1 MRGILI
7 FLFFYS
13 WTSFAQT
20 LFFIENK
27 GQWEAP
33 FESKIDVAN
42 GSLFLEKNALT
53 FNFVDATFF
62 SHQHQA
68 IPQSDSLSAHAYRWQ
83 FLKANTP
90 TLSYSKPLQGTH
102 NYFKH
107 DKGFSNLKKYQR
119 VTYNELYDGIDYT
132 IYTYGDGLK
141 YDWIVRPNAKP
152 SDIKMSVEGIDQI
165 ELRDGRLLMHT
176 SLTLIAEERPYA
188 YQWINNEKVDV
199 KCQFKLKNN
208 KLSFEFPEGYNTNY
222 ELIIDPEM
230 IFSSYS
236 GSIADNFGYTAT
248 YDDFGFLYAGG
259 TAYNIGYPITVGAY
273 QTAYEGGVVGNDVV
287 LTKYDTTGSFLIYST
302 YLGGSG
308 DEVPHSLI
316 VYENELFVLG
326 TTGSSD
332 FPVTATAF
340 DNSFNGGQALAVN
353 GVGINYTN
361 GCDIFVSRLNADGT
375 DLLSSTF
382 LGGTNNDGFNSSL
395 TLRYNYADQMRGEI
409 DIDSEG
415 NCYIASSTFSNDF
428 PIVNSLIQPA
438 NNGGQ
443 DGIVVKMDKSL
454 ENILWSSYWGGSSDD
469 ALYSLALDEND
480 NIYAAG
486 GTSSS
491 NLYTSPTAYAPNYLG
506 GSVDAFVTHFSSTG
520 QDVLNSTFF
529 GSEEYDQ
536 SYFIELDRDG
546 KVYLFGQSLA
556 TNNTLVFNAVFS
568 QPNSGQFVC
577 KLNSELSTLE
587 FSTVFGSGSG
597 GIDISPTAF
606 LVDACNRIYC
616 SGWGG
621 VTNDTANLGPGGST
635 IDLATTFDAFQSATD
650 GSDFYLIIFEDNA
663 NTLSYASFF
672 GGDQAEEHV
681 DGGTSRFD
689 KKGIVYQSVCAGCG
703 GFSDF
708 PTTENAYS
716 STNGAYCNNAVFKF
730 DPDFPLTVANFFAPS
745 LTCDW
750 EVSFDN
756 LSLGD
761 NNSYFWDFGD
771 GSTSTEVSPTHNYT
785 AEGEYEITLISN
797 DPISCNLSD
806 TIRKNITIDK
816 NQFSEQ
822 SELFICKDDS
832 VFLNPATQADF
843 VYQWFP
849 ATGLE
854 NNFDIATNASPSTTT
869 EYFLIGQF
877 GNCYDSIR
885 QLIDVREVD
894 LLYSSQA
901 EICGAPIY
909 LTASVNDSTVLSWS
923 TSADFSNSV
932 QQDSLLVSSIG
943 TYYIKASK
951 EGCEETASVDVVLSD
966 DCCSEE
972 NISIPNAFTP
982 NGDLLNDRFRI
993 KDDLNIIREFDF
1005 NVFNRWGQKV
1015 FSSTDKNDSWDGYF
1029 KGELQ
1034 PTSVFDYHLT
1044 IGCVGDAKP
1053 FFKKGNISLIR

>member
-42 GSLFLEKNALT
+42 GALFLEKNALT

-361 GCDIFVSRLNADGT
+361 GCDIFVSR
-375 DLLSSTF
+375 
-382 LGGTNNDGFNSSL
+382 
-395 TLRYNYADQMRGEI
+395 
-409 DIDSEG
+409 
-415 NCYIASSTFSNDF
+415 
-428 PIVNSLIQPA
+428 
-438 NNGGQ
+438 
-443 DGIVVKMDKSL
+443 
-454 ENILWSSYWGGSSDD
+454 
-469 ALYSLALDEND
+469 
-480 NIYAAG
+480 
-486 GTSSS
+486 
-491 NLYTSPTAYAPNYLG
+491 
-506 GSVDAFVTHFSSTG
+506 
-520 QDVLNSTFF
+520 
-529 GSEEYDQ
+529 
-536 SYFIELDRDG
+536 
-546 KVYLFGQSLA
+546 
-556 TNNTLVFNAVFS
+556 
-568 QPNSGQFVC
+568 
-577 KLNSELSTLE
+577 
-587 FSTVFGSGSG
+587 
-597 GIDISPTAF
+597 
-606 LVDACNRIYC
+606 
-616 SGWGG
+616 
-621 VTNDTANLGPGGST
+621 
-635 IDLATTFDAFQSATD
+635 
-650 GSDFYLIIFEDNA
+650 
-663 NTLSYASFF
+663 
-672 GGDQAEEHV
+672 
-681 DGGTSRFD
+681 
-689 KKGIVYQSVCAGCG
+689 
-703 GFSDF
+703 
-708 PTTENAYS
+708 
-716 STNGAYCNNAVFKF
+716 
-730 DPDFPLTVANFFAPS
+730 
-745 LTCDW
+745 
-750 EVSFDN
+750 
-756 LSLGD
+756 
-761 NNSYFWDFGD
+761 
-771 GSTSTEVSPTHNYT
+771 
-785 AEGEYEITLISN
+785 
-797 DPISCNLSD
+797 
-806 TIRKNITIDK
+806 
-816 NQFSEQ
+816 
-822 SELFICKDDS
+822 
-832 VFLNPATQADF
+832 
-843 VYQWFP
+843 
-849 ATGLE
+849 
-854 NNFDIATNASPSTTT
+854 
-869 EYFLIGQF
+869 
-877 GNCYDSIR
+877 
-885 QLIDVREVD
+885 
-894 LLYSSQA
+894 
-901 EICGAPIY
+901 
-909 LTASVNDSTVLSWS
+909 
-923 TSADFSNSV
+923 
-932 QQDSLLVSSIG
+932 
-943 TYYIKASK
+943 
-951 EGCEETASVDVVLSD
+951 
-966 DCCSEE
+966 
-972 NISIPNAFTP
+972 
-982 NGDLLNDRFRI
+982 
-993 KDDLNIIREFDF
+993 
-1005 NVFNRWGQKV
+1005 
-1015 FSSTDKNDSWDGYF
+1015 
-1029 KGELQ
+1029 
-1034 PTSVFDYHLT
+1034 
-1044 IGCVGDAKP
+1044 
-1053 FFKKGNISLIR
+1053 